1 MDNLKI
7 EVDRF
12 IVFLKSIES
21 TFVGLSFDDCHSFK
35 VEIIQRS
42 EAEAVFKSMKSNV
55 VIMLYNYVEATVRK
69 TMSDFYNK
77 FNTSTSSY
85 SEVILELRKLWISSK
100 VKDIKENTIVADVF
114 EMIENSIVRNF
125 LFH

>member
-1 MDNLKI
+1 
-7 EVDRF
+7 
-12 IVFLKSIES
+12 
-21 TFVGLSFDDCHSFK
+21 
-35 VEIIQRS
+35 
-42 EAEAVFKSMKSNV
+42 
-55 VIMLYNYVEATVRK
+55 MLYNYVEATVRK

-114 EMIENSIVRNF
+114 EMIENSISQEFFYFIRF
-125 LFH
+125 